1 MLNAR
6 EIRRQFPAL
15 QEEFNGRPAI
25 FFDNPG
31 GTQVHGSVIQ
41 AMADY
46 MIRRNANTHGLF
58 ETSRR
63 TDEVIDEAH
72 RAAADLLGCEADEV
86 VFGNNMTS
94 LTFQISRSLAREFR
108 PRDEIVV
115 TRLDH
120 DANVMPWVMAA
131 EDMGATIQWVDIDV
145 ETGTLDMYDMRRKIT
160 PRTKL
165 VAVGYAS
172 NATGSINDVA
182 RVVQMAREVN
192 AYTYVDAVQYAP
204 HNLIDV
210 KALGCDF
217 LACSSYKFFGPHA
230 GLLYGKREH
239 LDRLMAYKV
248 RPASDEPPGKWETGT
263 QNHEGMAGVTAAIN
277 YLAEV
282 GVVYGSQRDGAGRR
296 HKLMSA
302 WEVIHE
308 YEMLLTE
315 RLITGLLSIPG
326 VRIYG
331 LTDRSDWDKR
341 LATVV
346 LRKSGATPQ
355 QLAGALAAENVFA
368 WDGNFY
374 ALSISE
380 RMGVEE
386 SGGFLRLGLV
396 HYNTEEEID
405 HCLNVIDRVR

>member
-72 RAAADLLGCEADEV
+72 RAAADLLGCDADEV

-248 RPASDEPPGKWETGT
+248 RPASDESPGKWETGT
-263 QNHEGMAGVTAAIN
+263 QNHEGMAGVTAAID

-302 WEVIHE
+302 WEVIPE

>member
-248 RPASDEPPGKWETGT
+248 RPASDESPGKWETGT
-263 QNHEGMAGVTAAIN
+263 QNHEGMAGVTAAID

-282 GVVYGSQRDGAGRR
+282 GVVYGRERDGAGRR

>member
-302 WEVIHE
+302 WEVIHD